1 MNRNKLIGIVLLS
14 LAASIWGGMFVV
26 VKVVVSLITP
36 IALVWLRYAVAL
48 IALGLFCWRQ
58 PLNWHIP
65 KHDWWLLI
73 GIGLIG
79 NTLSIVAQETGTW
92 LTTAQLGAVVTS
104 ATPTF
109 MLLFAHW
116 LLKERLD
123 WAKIVAVVMATS
135 GVMLIVGLQL
145 TGDHTLLGAGCLIVA
160 ALTWALMSVLVKRAT
175 ATYPPLQVTTI
186 ATAVACITLTPVMA
200 VRPKLLT
207 TIPFTTPTVA
217 GSLLYLGLISTA
229 LAFVMWN
236 QGLQRLNASSSGLF
250 FLWQPVVGSLLSW
263 GLLGE
268 PLTWGFIVGTGL
280 IGGAIIVQVHFS
292 H

>member
-1 MNRNKLIGIVLLS
+1 MGMVLLS

-26 VKVVVSLITP
+26 VKVVASLIAP

-65 KHDWWLLI
+65 RHDWWLLI
-73 GIGLIG
+73 SIGLIG

-92 LTTAQLGAVVTS
+92 LATAQLGAVVTS

-109 MLLFAHW
+109 MLLFGHW

-123 WAKIVAVVMATS
+123 CAKIVAVALATS
-135 GVMLIVGLQL
+135 GVILIVGLQL
-145 TGDHTLLGAGCLIVA
+145 TGAHTLLGASCLIIA

-186 ATAVACITLTPVMA
+186 ATAVAFLALTPVMVA
-200 VRPKLLT
+200 QPHLLT
-207 TIPFTTPTVA
+207 AIPFMKPTVI

-250 FLWQPVVGSLLSW
+250 FFWQPVVGSLLSW

-268 PLTWGFIVGTGL
+268 PLTWGFIAGTGL
-280 IGGAIIVQVHFS
+280 IGGAIIVQVCCS